1 MLFLGYMIKY
11 TTVCNQIK
19 RSNYGK
25 GCYAFNN
32 ISEYKVKL
40 CYIPTGNGCFRKCIE
55 FIYRRGFSYVYK
67 EFILDS
73 NRCKNIKTSAKSQ
86 PFSRKCNLNLGIY
99 NQKQQSILPKTITER
114 IICLL
119 IYINFFL
126 RYLKKTINQVSS
138 ML

>member
-1 MLFLGYMIKY
+1 MIDKNDETLEVLFLGYMIKY
-11 TTVCNQIK
+11 TMVCNQIK
-19 RSNYGK
+19 RLKYVK

-40 CYIPTGNGCFRKCIE
+40 CYIPIGSSCFRKCLE
-55 FIYRRGFSYVYK
+55 FIYRKDFSNEYK

-73 NRCKNIKTSAKSQ
+73 DRCKNIKTSAKSQ

-114 IICLL
+114 RICLL
-119 IYINFFL
+119 IYINFFCV
-126 RYLKKTINQVSS
+126 I
-138 ML
+138 